1 MSKTAILITIAVG
14 IAIVAIILVSILV
27 VNMKK
32 SKKTS
37 ATSNKRKGSEKEQEK
52 ITIDEMLKV
61 AKSKNSSKEDLTKA
75 VVTVAKELPFPP
87 KMSKSGVSREAK
99 KYLDFVFL
107 VSAHPNSDA
116 QLIAFMNKELKAKNP
131 SYKMEIDVYEDRGV
145 NGRIKK
151 MAAI

>member
-1 MSKTAILITIAVG
+1 MSKSAILVTIAVG
-14 IAIVAIILVSILV
+14 VVVLAIILVSILV
-27 VNMKK
+27 INMKK
-32 SKKTS
+32 SKKSS
-37 ATSNKRKGSEKEQEK
+37 ANSAGIKNNSANEKK
-52 ITIDEMLKV
+52 VTINDMLKI
-61 AKSKNSSKEDLTKA
+61 AKAKNSSKEDLTKA

-87 KMSKSGVSREAK
+87 KMSKNGVSREAK

-151 MAAI
+151 AAV